1 VTGGNADVVR
11 RSGRGLAGLAERVRL
26 LNGEFKAGPDGAHGW
41 RLSVQLPVRVA
52 R

>member
-1 VTGGNADVVR
+1 MTGGKADVVR

-26 LNGEFKAGPDGAHGW
+26 LNGEFKAGPDGAQGW